1 MPFPE
6 PLGWSKME
14 AGPTSSIETGRQLG
28 NRVFGR
34 AMYRGRKPSGF
45 LAALLALVGAGSAV
59 TAPGDAGLLTGAQF
73 DRQMQQVVGATWSGV
88 PLREAL
94 RDFCGAQRVAVLLD
108 RRVDPGQELRLVV
121 ADVPLRQ
128 TLDRIAEDRGLG
140 MTLVGPVVYFGPPEV
155 AAKLR
160 TLAALR
166 DEEVR
171 RLPPAAQRKFLLPEP
186 LEWDDFATPR
196 GLLEGLA
203 QQAGLRLAGLEQVPH
218 DLWAGAELPPI
229 SLVER
234 LTLVAVQ
241 FDLTFTVSDKGDA
254 VTLVPVPDE
263 IGLVRSYP
271 GGSRPQQVAQQYA
284 ALAPDAR
291 IKVVGSTVW
300 VKALLEDHERLSGTR
315 RPTPP
320 PARPPPGGPGQTRI
334 ERFRVAEVPVGAVL
348 ESVCR
353 RLGLRLAIDEK
364 SLAAAGASLDRRV
377 SVQVEK
383 ATVDELLE
391 AIVRDTPLTV
401 RRRGNVVEVRAE

>member
-1 MPFPE
+1 
-6 PLGWSKME
+6 
-14 AGPTSSIETGRQLG
+14 
-28 NRVFGR
+28 
-34 AMYRGRKPSGF
+34 MYRGRNARGI
-45 LAALLALVGAGSAV
+45 LALLLALAGAGPPTGA
-59 TAPGDAGLLTGAQF
+59 AGAAGLLTGVQF

-88 PLREAL
+88 PLREAI
-94 RDFCGAQRVAVLLD
+94 RDFCETQRVAVLLD
-108 RRVDPGQELRLVV
+108 RRVDPGQELRLVA
-121 ADVPLRQ
+121 ADLPLRRA
-128 TLDRIAEDRGLG
+128 LERIATDRGLG
-140 MTLVGPVVYFGPPEV
+140 ITLVGPVIYFGPPEV

-196 GLLEGLA
+196 ELLEGLA
-203 QQAGLRLAGLEQVPH
+203 RQAGLSLAGLERVPH
-218 DLWAGAELPPI
+218 DLWAGAELPPL
-229 SLVER
+229 SLVDR

-241 FDLTFTVSDKGDA
+241 FDLTFAVSPQGDA
-254 VTLVPVPDE
+254 IALVPLPDE

-271 GGSRPQQVAQQYA
+271 GGSRPQQVAEKYA
-284 ALAPDAR
+284 ALAPEAR
-291 IKVVGSTVW
+291 IKVAGSTVW

-315 RPTPP
+315 RTTPP
-320 PARPPPGGPGQTRI
+320 PQRPPARGPAETRI

-348 ESVCR
+348 EGVCR
-353 RLGLRLAIDEK
+353 RLGLQLVIDEK

-391 AIVRDTPLTV
+391 AIVRDTPLTI
-401 RRRGNVVEVRAE
+401 RRRGSVVELRAER